1 MRVLVVLVLLAGVA
15 RADDRCPLPPQ
26 RNYHRLMEA
35 HSQDFKLSAAMTKVS
50 RDCKDSGDKS
60 AACRT
65 ARARCDRQKA
75 EFDAVGQAVHMND
88 VFESDITSSW
98 LGQRFKRASGRGVI
112 FNIDPNNKATTC
124 SASGKRMWE
133 LSITRN
139 NIGMNH
145 WNLANEWLQW
155 HAWATRVSKQCSA
168 KKRQE
173 QIAKER
179 EAERRERQK
188 KEREKK
194 EKQAK
199 AKREREKKL
208 AEEKRKRED
217 AERERREKAKQ
228 AKDKRIADKAKGDKA
243 KGDKDEGETRK
254 RGGRTRAPGAGPSVA
269 AAEIRDCGYWDARL
283 REARTCTARSRYHG
297 RQTEGE
303 ATGPCV
309 GRVKYFEDQRAA
321 CRNREEAE
329 EVIANNGQY
338 KYKGPAL
345 DFLAPL
351 SDAASKVGEL
361 QQAQTQTNISMIKS
375 AASQLQDAGYSGAQ
389 QIGDDPLATLG
400 LEFADLSEVAKAQ
413 GTWNGL
419 PLSWE
424 APPSQH
430 DTVEQ
435 YCADA
440 ARVRARSCKQR
451 CDHYWSERE
460 STDEARACAADRFF
474 AHFDDQL
481 FRCEGWCDQRAMSFR
496 AQCNSETKLVSVPG
510 GGSRIEPC
518 ACHATVGLPPREVR
532 SCPRDDFP
540 K

>member
-1 MRVLVVLVLLAGVA
+1 MRVLVVVVTLVAFAGVA
-15 RADDRCPLPPQ
+15 RADDGCRLPPE
-26 RNYHRLMEA
+26 RNYHRLLEA
-35 HSQDFKLSAAMTKVS
+35 HSQDFHLSAAMTKVS

-60 AACRT
+60 TACRT
-65 ARARCDRQKA
+65 ARERCERQRA
-75 EFDAVGQAVHMND
+75 EFDAVGQAVHMNH

-112 FNIDPNNKATTC
+112 FNIDPNNKAVTC

-133 LSITRN
+133 LSNTRS

-155 HAWATRVSKQCSA
+155 HAWATRLSKQCSA

-179 EAERRERQK
+179 ETERREREK

-194 EKQAK
+194 EKLAK

-217 AERERREKAKQ
+217 AERERKQKAKE
-228 AKDKRIADKAKGDKA
+228 AKDKRVADKAKREKDKRDT
-243 KGDKDEGETRK
+243 KK
-254 RGGRTRAPGAGPSVA
+254 RSGRTSTSNAGSSVA
-269 AAEIRDCGYWDARL
+269 AAEIRDCSYWDARL
-283 REARTCTARSRYHG
+283 REARTCAARSRYHG
-297 RQTEGE
+297 RQAEGE
-303 ATGPCV
+303 PTGPCV
-309 GRVKYFEDQRAA
+309 GQTKYFEDQRAA
-321 CRNREEAE
+321 CRHREEAE

-351 SDAASKVGEL
+351 SDAASKVGDL
-361 QQAQTQTNISMIKS
+361 GRAQTQASISMIKS
-375 AASQLQDAGYSGAQ
+375 AASQLQDAGYAGAQ
-389 QIGDDPLATLG
+389 QIGDDPLTKLG

-424 APPSQH
+424 AAPSHQ
-430 DTVEQ
+430 DSVEL

-440 ARVRARSCKQR
+440 ARARARSCKQR

-481 FRCEGWCDQRAMSFR
+481 FRCDGWCDQRAMSFR
-496 AQCNSETKLVSVPG
+496 SQCTAETKLVSVPG
-510 GGSRIEPC
+510 GGTRIEPC
-518 ACHATVGLPPREVR
+518 ACHASVGLPPREVR

-540 K
+540 Q